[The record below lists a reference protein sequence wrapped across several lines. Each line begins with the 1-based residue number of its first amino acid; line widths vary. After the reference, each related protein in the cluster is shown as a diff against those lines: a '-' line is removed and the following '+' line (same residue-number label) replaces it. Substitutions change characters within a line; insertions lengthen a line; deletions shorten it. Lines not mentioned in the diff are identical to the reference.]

1 LEQPGPARLYLQE
14 SRGPSSG
21 PRRPLAALGKTIA
34 THAVSLTRSAQERG
48 LLKPMTPQVSAL
60 AVVGAAER
68 LFLAVL
74 HDEELGNVLE
84 VPELLVRLV
93 LDGMRA

>member
-1 LEQPGPARLYLQE
+1 
-14 SRGPSSG
+14 
-21 PRRPLAALGKTIA
+21 
-34 THAVSLTRSAQERG
+34 
-48 LLKPMTPQVSAL
+48 
-60 AVVGAAER
+60 VGAAER

-93 LDGMRA
+93 LDGLRA